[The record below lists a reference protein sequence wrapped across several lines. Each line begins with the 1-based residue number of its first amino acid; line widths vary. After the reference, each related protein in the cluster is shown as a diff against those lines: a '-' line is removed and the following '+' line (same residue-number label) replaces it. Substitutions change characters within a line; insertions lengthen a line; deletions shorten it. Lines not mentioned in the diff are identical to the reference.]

1 MGGYE
6 LENKWLE
13 IFGAQEL
20 NPTNFPVASV
30 THATPDVDFQ
40 LQYESLTHS
49 GICGKT
55 LHSP

>member
-40 LQYESLTHS
+40 LQYESPTHS
-49 GICGKT
+49 
-55 LHSP
+55 